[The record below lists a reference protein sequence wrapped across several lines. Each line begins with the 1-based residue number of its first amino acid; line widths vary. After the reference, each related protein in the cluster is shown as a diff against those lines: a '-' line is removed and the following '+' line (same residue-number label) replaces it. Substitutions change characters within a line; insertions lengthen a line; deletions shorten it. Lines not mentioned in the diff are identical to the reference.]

1 MFHFKC
7 VKVKLALSNL
17 NFELL
22 GDLRPDQEVAGLQ
35 LAHGAVLTAEGEEL
49 LCNLENKNKEIVK
62 LVFSEGVNSPKID

>member
-1 MFHFKC
+1 

-49 LCNLENKNKEIVK
+49 LCNLKAKTKRLSNQFFRKLSIVRK
-62 LVFSEGVNSPKID
+62 